1 MSKLGLGIGAG
12 AALGYLTYRM
22 RKGLAKQVAGP
33 KLLKPEAKSTQP
45 SMKKVKSSMIK
56 EIGYTGGDLLVRF
69 NDGRIYEFKRVPPA
83 VYRRLSSSDSVGQS
97 FNRDVRGKYD
107 HEKVG
112 SAQPIDRIPSPT
124 PVKTLHQV
132 LGDLRKLDTPD
143 KWNAYRRSQ
152 NNRRQ
157 NTASHHV
164 K

>member
-12 AALGYLTYRM
+12 AALGYLAYRM
-22 RKGLAKQVAGP
+22 SKGLATQVAGP

-45 SMKKVKSSMIK
+45 SMKKVESSMIK
-56 EIGYTGGDLLVRF
+56 EIGYSRGDLLVRF

-97 FNRDVRGKYD
+97 FNRNVRGKYD

-112 SAQPIDRIPSPT
+112 SASPIDRIPQPI
-124 PVKTLHQV
+124 PVKTLHEV
-132 LGDLRKLDTPD
+132 LDDLRKLDTPE
-143 KWNAYRRSQ
+143 KWNAYRGSLSK
-152 NNRRQ
+152 RQ
-157 NTASHHV
+157 NIATHHV